1 MCTETKAIRH
11 SFEFSADSCR
21 MVDTSQTSWTFGRM
35 PWDENGMGS
44 TALGS
49 EEPRTTGGTSGRSG
63 RALGGTGGPRGGF
76 SWYGSASSARDSGL
90 GGSRRTLAAGCRPD
104 EGQHSEETWSGL
116 QSPMACPLLS
126 KSPLAA
132 GCVPMWWRRS
142 ITFPID
148 KSNNKQGCN
157 AVRLVNAFSPDS
169 KAFYSYL
176 WRRQPQT
183 QQKAYASGCTAHRS
197 RLESIAQSV
206 NVAERLRKAR
216 ISFVITNY
224 DVPNAHPSPSHSSL
238 LEALVDTLQD
248 GTGLLRKRH
257 ELATM
262 EIQGADEG
270 ILIRPGSDTAQGS
283 EGAADAIHSVYHKCI
298 DQWSDHLRAELLQEA
313 LIFKPPPA
321 VPDLFSSPVFMGL
334 TTYADDVRVTSRTT
348 EPVHTLSRVMA
359 NDAALDNAL
368 EEMAQNTAKQEHSV
382 LFAGQRARQYMAS
395 LYGTGGASWL
405 DSCRAS
411 HSEFGAFF
419 RGAGGLHSVFG
430 SGITS
435 LASPGLRI
443 FGPFHLGSWAQDDER
458 KRDNHYETGRWHG
471 KKSAQ

>member
-1 MCTETKAIRH
+1 MEWEAQLLEAR
-11 SFEFSADSCR
+11 SREQQAARQAAAEGYSAEPEELEADFLG
-21 MVDTSQTSWTFGRM
+21 MV
-35 PWDENGMGS
+35 
-44 TALGS
+44 
-49 EEPRTTGGTSGRSG
+49 
-63 RALGGTGGPRGGF
+63 
-76 SWYGSASSARDSGL
+76 
-90 GGSRRTLAAGCRPD
+90 RRLR
-104 EGQHSEETWSGL
+104 
-116 QSPMACPLLS
+116 QSPLRRATPGWAAPGELWRQVADPMRDNTPKRHGVGYKAQW
-126 KSPLAA
+126 LAPFFQSRLWQGIGRVRCT
-132 GCVPMWWRRS
+132 GCVPMWWHRS

-148 KSNNKQGCN
+148 KSNNKEGCN

-183 QQKAYASGCTAHRS
+183 QQRAYASGCTAHRS

-224 DVPNAHPSPSHSSL
+224 DVPNAHPSPSHASL

-248 GTGLLRKRH
+248 DTGLLRKRH

-262 EIQGADEG
+262 EIQGADES

-334 TTYADDVRVTSRTT
+334 TTYADDVRVTSITT

-359 NDAALDNAL
+359 NNAA
-368 EEMAQNTAKQEHSV
+368 
-382 LFAGQRARQYMAS
+382 
-395 LYGTGGASWL
+395 
-405 DSCRAS
+405 
-411 HSEFGAFF
+411 
-419 RGAGGLHSVFG
+419 
-430 SGITS
+430 
-435 LASPGLRI
+435 
-443 FGPFHLGSWAQDDER
+443 
-458 KRDNHYETGRWHG
+458 
-471 KKSAQ
+471 